1 MTKRTSI
8 RRKLLGFSIV
18 LFLVIFI
25 TGGMAFN
32 ISMREIVRSGKAQE
46 LQQTIELKKMKLE
59 SSVQA
64 EIAIAIK
71 MAGSPLIQRYFVNPQ
86 DPELEKIAFE
96 EIAGY
101 RRAFAGNTVFWVNDI
116 DKKFYSDD
124 AYSFTV
130 NTEDPGNYW
139 YKMTLNET
147 KVFNF
152 NINYN
157 PDLKKIMLWINAPV
171 FDSKNNNKPIGIL
184 GTGINLTTFTESIY
198 QSYTGDADLYLFN
211 SLGEI
216 TGARDVN
223 LVTKKALIGEVLGK
237 TGEEIQNRAKGLSQ
251 DNMQTFIIPGNVVT
265 VGTIPSIGWY
275 IVMVQPLSMNDYLGN
290 NMTVVFAVMMALIA
304 LIFVIFNIFVHALI
318 NPLRRMV
325 AILKKVSGEWDMTQ
339 RIPVQS
345 KDEIGDIASSFNV
358 LIEAFRVPI
367 AEAQSVTDTLA
378 SASGELST
386 VSDQLS
392 ASSEDTVKQSNTV
405 ANTTEQMA
413 TNIKAMAGGA
423 EQASE
428 NANEVAGAA
437 EQMSV
442 NMNTIAA
449 AIEEMSAS
457 ISQIANNTGEVR
469 QIASEATGKASGAT
483 GVMSKLGA
491 AAKEIGQVSDV
502 IKRIADKT
510 NLLALNATIE
520 AASAGAA
527 GKGFAV
533 VASEIKELANQ
544 SAISADDI
552 TRRIEDIQ
560 SGTNNAVGVINDV
573 SDIIVK
579 INQSVEVI
587 AGHASQQNK
596 ASNEI
601 AHNVT
606 QANTSAKKVAN
617 AINEVAKGA
626 NNVSHNASEAA
637 RGAGDV
643 SRNILNMSGTAKTS
657 AQGATRVNKSARE
670 LQKMSLKL
678 KDAIVK
684 FKITK

>member
-1 MTKRTSI
+1 MAKRTSI
-8 RRKLLGFSIV
+8 RRKLLGFSIAF
-18 LFLVIFI
+18 FLVILVIGSAAFI
-25 TGGMAFN
+25 L
-32 ISMREIVRSGKAQE
+32 SMQDITRLNKKQE
-46 LQQTIELKKMKLE
+46 LQQTIELKKLKLE
-59 SSVQA
+59 SSVQS

-71 MAGSPLIQRYFVNPQ
+71 MAGSPLIQRYFVNPG

-130 NTEDPGNYW
+130 DPKDPGNYW
-139 YKMTLNET
+139 YNMTMHET

-198 QSYTGDADLYLFN
+198 QSYYGNAALYLFN
-211 SLGEI
+211 NLGEI

-223 LVTKKALIGEVLGK
+223 LVSNKALISEVLGE
-237 TGEEIQNRAKGLSQ
+237 TGTEILNRAKNISK
-251 DNMQTFIIPGNVVT
+251 DSMQTFIIPGGEVT
-265 VGTIPSIGWY
+265 IGTIPSIDWY
-275 IVMVQPLSMNDYLGN
+275 IVMVQPLSMSDYLNN
-290 NMTVVFAVMMALIA
+290 NMTVVFSVMMVVIA
-304 LIFVIFNIFVHALI
+304 LIFIIFNAFMHSLF
-318 NPLRRMV
+318 NPLRKIV
-325 AILKKVSGEWDMTQ
+325 VTLKKISDNWDMTQ
-339 RIPVQS
+339 RIPEHS
-345 KDEIGDIASSFNV
+345 RDEIGDIAYSVNF
-358 LIEAFRVPI
+358 LIEEFRVPI

-392 ASSEDTVKQSNTV
+392 SSSEDTVKQSNTV

-413 TNIKAMAGGA
+413 VNIKAMAGGA

-428 NANEVAGAA
+428 NATEVAGAA

-442 NMNTIAA
+442 NMNTIAS

-469 QIASEATGKASGAT
+469 QIASRATGKASEAT
-483 GVMSKLGA
+483 TAMSRLGS
-491 AAKEIGQVSDV
+491 AAKEIGQVTDV
-502 IKRIADKT
+502 IKKIADKT

-520 AASAGAA
+520 AASAGEA

-533 VASEIKELANQ
+533 VAGEIKELANQ
-544 SAISADDI
+544 SATSADDI
-552 TRRIEDIQ
+552 TRRIDDIQ
-560 SGTNNAVGVINDV
+560 SGTSNAVGVINDV
-573 SDIIVK
+573 SDIIAK
-579 INQSVEVI
+579 INQSVEAI
-587 AGHASQQNK
+587 AGYVDQQTK

-606 QANTSAKKVAN
+606 QANTGAKRVAN
-617 AINEVAKGA
+617 AISEVARSA

-657 AQGATRVNKSARE
+657 AQGAARVNQSARE

-678 KDAIVK
+678 KEAIVK
-684 FKITK
+684 FKIS

>member
-1 MTKRTSI
+1 MAKRTSI

-18 LFLVIFI
+18 LFLVMFI
-25 TGGMAFN
+25 AGSTAFN
-32 ISMREIVRSGKAQE
+32 LAMRDIVRSGKAQE

-59 SSVQA
+59 SSVQS

-71 MAGSPLIQRYFVNPQ
+71 MAGSPLIQRYFVNPT

-139 YKMTLNET
+139 YKMTMYET

-198 QSYTGDADLYLFN
+198 QSYYGDADLYLFN
-211 SLGEI
+211 SAGEI

-223 LVTKKALIGEVLGK
+223 LVTKKALMGEVLGK
-237 TGEEIQNRAKGLSQ
+237 TGTEILDRAKNLSQ
-251 DNMQTFIIPGNVVT
+251 DSMQTFVIPGSVVT

-275 IVMVQPLSMNDYLGN
+275 IVMIQPLSMNDYLGN
-290 NMTVVFAVMMALIA
+290 NMTVVFAVMMAVIA
-304 LIFVIFNIFVHALI
+304 LIFIIFNAFMHSLFKPLI
-318 NPLRRMV
+318 KIV
-325 AILKKVSGEWDMTQ
+325 ETLKKISNNWDMTQ
-339 RIPVQS
+339 RIPEHS
-345 KDEIGDIASSFNV
+345 KDEIGDIADSVNY
-358 LIEAFRVPI
+358 LIEEFRLPI
-367 AEAQSVTDTLA
+367 AEAQSVTNTLT
-378 SASGELST
+378 SAAGELST

-392 ASSEDTVKQSNTV
+392 ASSEDTVKQSNIV

-413 TNIKAMAGGA
+413 INIKAMASGA

-428 NANEVAGAA
+428 NANEVAGTA

-442 NMNTIAA
+442 NMNTIASA
-449 AIEEMSAS
+449 VEEMSAS
-457 ISQIANNTGEVR
+457 IRQIANNTGEVR
-469 QIASEATGKASGAT
+469 QIASQATGKASEAT
-483 GVMSKLGA
+483 NAMNKLGS
-491 AAKEIGQVSDV
+491 AAKEIGHVTDV
-502 IKRIADKT
+502 IKKIADKT

-520 AASAGAA
+520 AASAGEA

-533 VASEIKELANQ
+533 VAGEIKELANQ
-544 SAISADDI
+544 SASSADDI
-552 TRRIEDIQ
+552 SRRIEDIQ
-560 SGTNNAVGVINDV
+560 SGTSNAVNVISDV
-573 SDIIVK
+573 SDIIDK
-579 INQSVEVI
+579 INQSVEDI
-587 AGHASQQNK
+587 AGHVNQQHT
-596 ASNEI
+596 ASNDI
-601 AHNVT
+601 AHNVS
-606 QANTSAKKVAN
+606 QANTGAKRVAG
-617 AINEVAKGA
+617 AIGEVAKGA

-643 SRNILNMSGTAKTS
+643 SRNIVNMNGTAKTS
-657 AQGATRVNKSARE
+657 AQGAARVNQSARE

-678 KDAIVK
+678 KEAIVK
-684 FKITK
+684 FKI